1 MGIKGFGSCTIK
13 QYQKEALKILS
24 EVDKVCRKN
33 HIPYFLMYG
42 TLLGAVR
49 HHGFILIRQQAALLA
64 TEKKPSGA
72 APISKPRLL
81 PGHYP
86 SDPC

>member
-1 MGIKGFGSCTIK
+1 MIYNNQDLYNPGDQVMGIKGFGSCTIK

-49 HHGFILIRQQAALLA
+49 HHSLGR
-64 TEKKPSGA
+64 
-72 APISKPRLL
+72 RC
-81 PGHYP
+81 GHHLGEREFQKAEG
-86 SDPC
+86 SL